1 MATIEARPD
10 NMATGLWWL
19 IWIEREEIVARV
31 ERGPGNLCQVVP
43 EGPHWSPM
51 KSFGRPYADLEAA
64 LSDVMLYF
72 KGR

>member
-1 MATIEARPD
+1 MATIEARAD
-10 NMATGLWWL
+10 RVATGLWWL

-31 ERGPGNLCQVVP
+31 EQDPAGMCKIVM

-51 KSFGRPYADLEAA
+51 KSFGRAFDGLDEA
-64 LSDVMLYF
+64 VREVRLYF

>member
-1 MATIEARPD
+1 MASIDARPD
-10 NMATGLWWL
+10 NVATGLWWL

-31 ERGPGNLCQVVP
+31 EQDPGGMCKIVP

-51 KSFGRPYADLEAA
+51 KSFGRSYDGLDQAIRE
-64 LSDVMLYF
+64 VQLYF

>member
-10 NMATGLWWL
+10 KLATGLWWL
-19 IWIEREEIVARV
+19 IWIEREETVAKV
-31 ERGPGNLCQVVP
+31 EQDPAGLCRIVP

-51 KSFGRPYADLEAA
+51 KSFGRSYDGINQA
-64 LSDVMLYF
+64 LAEVRLYF